1 MVDGSLER
9 TVAGTPQGGLCSA
22 EHNPP
27 YEQYGIMRSA
37 DFPMLVSALRAVVHC
52 A

>member
-1 MVDGSLER
+1 MLLRIGD
-9 TVAGTPQGGLCSA
+9 TT
-22 EHNPP
+22 PP

-37 DFPMLVSALRAVVHC
+37 DFPMLVSALRAVEHC